1 MITLSL
7 LKYLEINGFGTIDK
21 DLFWEKLGLDL
32 IGIEITSTGLARE
45 RGARH
50 RQDYT
55 LYSRGKTDVSGYEKL
70 EQVRNFINKS
80 YEVCELPS
88 VPPVTEVGY
97 HNVTLMPPSTITNS
111 GEDAN
116 GRIIWSLTGTI
127 YY

>member
-7 LKYLEINGFGTIDK
+7 LKFLEENGLGKIDQ
-21 DLFWEKLGLDL
+21 DLFWEKLGLDK
-32 IGIEITSTGLARE
+32 IGIYITSVGVSRE
-45 RGARH
+45 RGTRR

-55 LYSRGKTDVSGYEKL
+55 IYSRGATDVAGREKL
-70 EQVRNFINKS
+70 ELVQNLINHS
-80 YEVCELPS
+80 YEVCKLPP

-97 HNVTLMPPSTITNS
+97 DNVTLMPTSTITNS

-116 GRIIWSLTGTI
+116 GRLIWSLTGTI